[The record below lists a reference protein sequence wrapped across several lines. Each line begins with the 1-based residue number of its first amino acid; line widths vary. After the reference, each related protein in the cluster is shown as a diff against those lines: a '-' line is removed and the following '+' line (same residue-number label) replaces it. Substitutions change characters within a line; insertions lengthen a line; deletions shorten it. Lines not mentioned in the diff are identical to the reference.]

1 MSDATVSATALT
13 SQYISQVAS
22 DLERNVKE
30 QERIA
35 EELNTLQAELTALQH
50 DHGVLV
56 NMQQALGVPTPPTA
70 PSHANGAA
78 VPTSSG
84 EKAASTSGRRRTAK
98 ADAVKSP
105 KGKKPAAAK
114 SATRK
119 PAARKVTGPTLV
131 DLIRHHLIE
140 QKEPRSAAEVSKELS
155 DAHPDRTISSNVVRT
170 SLENL
175 VARSLVQRNK
185 QGSSVFYT
193 ASARAQATTEP
204 KGETQRNADK

>member
-56 NMQQALGVPTPPTA
+56 NMQQALGVPTPTTA

-78 VPTSSG
+78 VPPSGKKATS
-84 EKAASTSGRRRTAK
+84 ASGRRRTAK

-105 KGKKPAAAK
+105 KGKKQAAAK

-193 ASARAQATTEP
+193 ASARAESTSEP
-204 KGETQRNADK
+204 KDEKQRNADK